1 MYRAW
6 SDTGSRSEIESAML
20 IRLIHGDSRPIYV
33 QIMDEIRR
41 AIVVGT
47 LAPDD
52 ALPSLRQLA
61 GELRVNP
68 NTVQLAYRELQ
79 RAGVVYARRGQG
91 MYVAASSGGNDE
103 RPRLARD
110 VALRALRDAH
120 RHGITVDE
128 LIAGLRAAA
137 AHWLEKSDAS
147 ATPTEISEL

>member
-1 MYRAW
+1 
-6 SDTGSRSEIESAML
+6 ML

-47 LAPDD
+47 LAADD
-52 ALPSLRQLA
+52 PLPSLRQLA

-79 RAGVVYARRGQG
+79 RAGIVYARRGQG
-91 MYVAASSGGNDE
+91 MYVAASSGGNAE

-110 VALRALRDAH
+110 VALRALRDAN

-128 LIAGLRAAA
+128 LIAGLRAA
-137 AHWLEKSDAS
+137 S
-147 ATPTEISEL
+147 AQWSEDQDVSVAPTEIRE